1 MTWRRIA
8 TTMKTIERKH
18 RKGHENLLKSAPE
31 HIIRLEANINYTSF
45 VMQSGKRKIMS
56 YTLAMYD
63 MILPQSFIR
72 VNRSCIINRKFIKNL
87 NSIDKKLTMK
97 DGTEVQISRRRWNE
111 VSQYVAA

>member
-1 MTWRRIA
+1 
-8 TTMKTIERKH
+8 MKTTERKH
-18 RKGHENLLKSAPE
+18 RKGHENLIKSAPE

-63 MILPQSFIR
+63 MLLPQSFIR

-87 NSIDKKLTMK
+87 NSIDKTLILK
-97 DGTEVQISRRRWNE
+97 DGTEIQISRRRWNE